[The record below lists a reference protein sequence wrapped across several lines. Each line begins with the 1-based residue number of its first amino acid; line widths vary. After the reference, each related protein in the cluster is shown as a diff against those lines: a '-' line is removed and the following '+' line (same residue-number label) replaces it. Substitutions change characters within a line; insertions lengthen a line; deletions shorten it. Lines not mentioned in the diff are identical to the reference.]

1 MNYQQQEGSDM
12 TKKKLYLVAVDG
24 SEWGERAAERAV
36 SLAAE
41 TGANVKLVTVIPW
54 SGYQPISIEELA
66 HRPVARHEEEKHAI
80 DDILQPLKDKNS
92 GNGVDITTHFDW
104 GDPVQTIRELA
115 KKDHAT
121 MVFVGRRGRSRLS
134 DLILGSVANSLAH
147 SLGVPI
153 VLVP

>member
-1 MNYQQQEGSDM
+1 MPKQ
-12 TKKKLYLVAVDG
+12 KLYVVAVDG

-36 SLAAE
+36 NLASE
-41 TGANVKLVTVIPW
+41 TGARVKLVTVIPW

-66 HRPVARHEEEKHAI
+66 HRPVARHEEELHAKN
-80 DDILQPLKDKNS
+80 DILQPLQDKNS
-92 GNGVDITTHFDW
+92 DKGVDISTHFDW
-104 GDPVQTIRELA
+104 GDPVQIIRDIA
-115 KKDHAT
+115 KAEHAN
-121 MVFVGRRGRSRLS
+121 MVFVGRRGRSRIS

>member
-1 MNYQQQEGSDM
+1 MSKQ
-12 TKKKLYLVAVDG
+12 KLYLVAVDG
-24 SEWGERAAERAV
+24 SEWGERAAERAI

-66 HRPVARHEEEKHAI
+66 HRPVARHEEEQHAKN
-80 DDILQPLKDKNS
+80 DILEPLKEKN
-92 GNGVDITTHFDW
+92 GDQGVDISTHFDW
-104 GDPVQTIRELA
+104 GDPVQTIREIV

>member
-1 MNYQQQEGSDM
+1 M
-12 TKKKLYLVAVDG
+12 TKHKMYLVAVDG
-24 SEWGERAAERAV
+24 SEWGERAAARAV

-41 TGANVKLVTVIPW
+41 TGATVKLVTVIPW
-54 SGYQPISIEELA
+54 SGYRPISIEELA
-66 HRPVARHEEEKHAI
+66 NRPIARDEEEMHAKE
-80 DDILQPLKDKNS
+80 DILAPLVDKNS
-92 GNGVDITTHFDW
+92 DKGVDISTHFDW
-104 GDPVQTIRELA
+104 GDPVEIIRGIA
-115 KKDHAT
+115 KKDHAN

>member
-1 MNYQQQEGSDM
+1 M
-12 TKKKLYLVAVDG
+12 TKQKMYLVAVDG

-36 SLAAE
+36 SLASE
-41 TGANVKLVTVIPW
+41 TGASVKLVTVIPW

-66 HRPVARHEEEKHAI
+66 HRPVARHEEEQHAKG
-80 DDILQPLKDKNS
+80 DILEPLKGKFSDND
-92 GNGVDITTHFDW
+92 VDISTHFDW
-104 GDPVQTIRELA
+104 GDPVQILRDIA
-115 KKDHAT
+115 KNEHAN
-121 MVFVGRRGRSRLS
+121 MVFVGRRGRSRIS

>member
-1 MNYQQQEGSDM
+1 M